1 MHQAGQMTAAEYRL
15 IVAEEQERALAARA
29 AGLAGFGLG
38 AVTRRQRGIGTG
50 ARASETRHASPQNV
64 TRAPVEEAPNPK
76 PTSPGSAHPAFGL
89 DYDALVGKAQG
100 DSQGGEAQ
108 DYLALPHWRKPESV
122 KALRAIADRNPDT
135 ALALSTARRVAATP
149 LDVRVYRIG
158 PAGPTEDPDDAA
170 ALEVER
176 LLARGMAPWG
186 GGLEA
191 MRDMAMDSLLVQGAA
206 AFELEV
212 APSLRDALDIIP
224 VDPTRVRWKAA
235 RGAGGQGE
243 VRAYY
248 VPPGSGMAS
257 GKDVAFNDATFCYVA
272 LDATATDPH
281 GRPFI
286 LPALDTAPSQSL
298 MRNVLHKVV
307 VQQGFGR
314 LSASVDYDRVAQTMP
329 DGLTDDQKRATMQR
343 VLGAVTDALRQLKP
357 DDAVAVWNFTNLQ
370 TMGVQH
376 GSQSLKPKEL
386 ADLYDTDLA
395 AGLKTPP
402 ALLGRSTGQA
412 LSTNAD
418 VQWKVYAQTLEGL
431 RERALLACEGIL
443 TRYLRLRGIAAY
455 VVIEAEP
462 IEKTDAKAEEDTA
475 KVRQERL
482 IAARDA
488 GLVDDVYVRDAMGY
502 PEMEGAAQGPMPV
515 DAERLTAQEQAA
527 LVAEL
532 VLDCPHCGARNL
544 RRKPGQQ
551 KCRSCGVYIHARR
564 SLADDTAP
572 AAADLLEEAA
582 GDLVGQP
589 LTVARAHVDAYA
601 DCLDALDLDD
611 ACDCDECQSAYV
623 DATRAAAGP
632 LEAQGRALG
641 AGELGEYSSI
651 GAEDMDRAVRRW
663 RAWAAKAAPEY
674 EALLD
679 ATLLPHSAA
688 RMAGDEPLDMPSG
701 GPVIL
706 RMSAKDKGWQWD
718 DRTLSYRPGAD
729 PTHPV
734 SERTIARLMEDN
746 LAAHR
751 ANIADLTSRLAAGKV
766 GLAEWQRGV
775 ADSMR
780 DAHLQARALAV
791 GGRDRMTA
799 RDFGSVGG
807 FMRYDTQRLARF
819 GAQVEAGTLSAAQ
832 VAARAQLYGQ
842 ANVRRSYERGRLT
855 AAQEGGYQQER
866 RILAAEAAHCQGCAD
881 EAQRGWVQLGSLAP
895 IGGHEC
901 KANDRCAKEVR
912 YSATSRFVPRAA
924 EGGPAVRLM
933 PRGVGKRAAR
943 GQAVRQEGGGLAWT
957 HDAAHQR
964 VLDRIGDA
972 HG

>member
-1 MHQAGQMTAAEYRL
+1 MTPTEYRL
-15 IVAEEQERALAARA
+15 IVAEEQERTLAER
-29 AGLAGFGLG
+29 LAGFGLG
-38 AVTRRQRGIGTG
+38 VVTRRHNATGTG
-50 ARASETRHASPQNV
+50 ARASNTRQASPQNV
-64 TRAPVEEAPNPK
+64 TRATVEEAPNPK

-89 DYDALVGKAQG
+89 PYDELVGKAAPG
-100 DSQGGEAQ
+100 TEGAEAT
-108 DYLALPHWRKPESV
+108 DYLTLPHWRKSESV

-135 ALALSTARRVAATP
+135 ALALSTARRVAATG

-158 PAGPTEDPDDAA
+158 ATGPTEEPDEAA

-176 LLARGMAPWG
+176 LLARSLAPWG
-186 GGLEA
+186 GGIEA

-212 APSLRDALDIIP
+212 APSLKDATDIIP

-235 RGAGGQGE
+235 KDASGRGY
-243 VRAYY
+243 VRPYY
-248 VPPGSGMAS
+248 VAPGSGMGS

-286 LPALDTAPSQSL
+286 LPALDSAPSQSR

-314 LSASVDYDRVAQTMP
+314 LVGKVSWDKIAATLP
-329 DGLTDDQKRATMQR
+329 DGLTDSQKRAQMQGA
-343 VLGAVTDALRQLKP
+343 LGAITNSLRQLKP
-357 DDAVAVWNFTNLQ
+357 DDALAVWDFIELAAV
-370 TMGVQH
+370 GAQH

-431 RERALLACEGIL
+431 RERALMACAGIL

-455 VVIEAEP
+455 VYIEAEP
-462 IEKTDAKAEEDTA
+462 IEKTDAAAEETTA
-475 KVRQERL
+475 KTRQERL

-488 GLVDDVYVRDAMGY
+488 GLVDTTYVQDAMGY
-502 PEMEGAAQGPMPV
+502 PEMAEPVAVPAA
-515 DAERLTAQEQAA
+515 DAQRLTAQEQAA
-527 LVAEL
+527 LIAEL
-532 VLDCPHCGARNL
+532 VADCPNCGARNL

-551 KCRSCGVYIHARR
+551 KCRACGVYMEARR
-564 SLADDTAP
+564 SLAD
-572 AAADLLEEAA
+572 AAEPEPADLLEEAA
-582 GDLVGQP
+582 ADLLGQP

-601 DCLDALDLDD
+601 DSLDALSLDD
-611 ACDCDECQSAYV
+611 ECDCEECRAAYV
-623 DATRAAAGP
+623 DAQRGSAPIAAK
-632 LEAQGRALG
+632 GRALG

-651 GAEDMDRAVRRW
+651 GPDDMERAVKRW
-663 RAWAAKAAPEY
+663 RAWAERAAPEY
-674 EALLD
+674 VSLLD
-679 ATLLPHSAA
+679 AERLTAA
-688 RMAGDEPLDMPSG
+688 DSRRATSDEPVDAPSG
-701 GPVIL
+701 GTWIL
-706 RMSAKDKGWQWD
+706 RATAKDKGWAWEE
-718 DRTLSYRPGAD
+718 RSLSYRPKAD
-729 PTHPV
+729 P
-734 SERTIARLMEDN
+734 ERPISGKTVAGLLEDN
-746 LAAHR
+746 MAAHR
-751 ANIADLTSRLAAGKV
+751 AAIADATRALTRGELTTSA
-766 GLAEWQRGV
+766 WQRRI

-791 GGRDRMTA
+791 GGRDRMTS

-819 GAQVEAGTLSAAQ
+819 AAQVESGAISAAQ
-832 VAARAQLYGQ
+832 AEARAQLYGQ
-842 ANVRRSYERGRLT
+842 ANVRRSFERGRLES
-855 AAQEGGYQQER
+855 AKDAGFQQER
-866 RILAAEAAHCQGCAD
+866 RVLAGDAAHCAGCAD

-901 KANDRCAKEVR
+901 KANDKCGKEVR
-912 YSATSRFVPRAA
+912 YSAASQTVPRAMDGTTA
-924 EGGPAVRLM
+924 RQM
-933 PRGVGKRAAR
+933 PRGVGARAPR
-943 GQAVRQEGGGLAWT
+943 GQGARQEGGGLAWT
-957 HDAAHQR
+957 HDAARQMAH
-964 VLDRIGDA
+964 DRTGDA

>member
-1 MHQAGQMTAAEYRL
+1 MTHAEYRL
-15 IVAEEQERALAARA
+15 IVAEEQERALAER
-29 AGLAGFGLG
+29 LAGFGLG
-38 AVTRRQRGIGTG
+38 VVTRRHNVTGTG
-50 ARASETRHASPQNV
+50 ARASKTRQASPQNA
-64 TRAPVEEAPNPK
+64 TRATVEEAPNPK
-76 PTSPGSAHPAFGL
+76 PTSPGSAHSAFGL
-89 DYDALVGKAQG
+89 DYDEMVGKAAANSAG
-100 DSQGGEAQ
+100 AEAT
-108 DYLALPHWRKPESV
+108 DYLSLPHWRKPESV

-149 LDVRVYRIG
+149 MDVRVYRIG
-158 PAGPTEDPDDAA
+158 PTGPTEEPDDVA

-176 LLARGMAPWG
+176 LLARSLAAWG
-186 GGLEA
+186 GGVEA

-206 AFELEV
+206 GFELEV
-212 APSLRDALDIIP
+212 APSLKDATDIIP

-235 RGAGGQGE
+235 REPDGRKT

-248 VPPGSGMAS
+248 VPPGSGMGGGTA
-257 GKDVAFNDATFCYVA
+257 KPFNDATFCYVA

-314 LSASVDYDRVAQTMP
+314 LAASVDYNRIAETLP
-329 DGLTDDQKRATMQR
+329 DGMSDDTKRATMQR
-343 VLGAVTDALRQLKP
+343 VLGAITDSLRRLKP
-357 DDAVAVWNFTNLQ
+357 DDAVSTWDFIDIKA
-370 TMGVQH
+370 MGAQH

-402 ALLGRSTGQA
+402 SLLGRSTGQA

-431 RERALLACEGIL
+431 RERALMAVAGVL

-455 VVIEAEP
+455 VVIKAEP
-462 IEKTDAKAEEDTA
+462 IEKTDAVAEETTA
-475 KVRQERL
+475 KTRQERL

-488 GLVDDVYVRDAMGY
+488 GLVDAVYVRDAMGY
-502 PEMEGAAQGPMPV
+502 PEMEDPAPSPLGG

-551 KCRSCGVYIHARR
+551 KCRACGVYMEARR
-564 SLADDTAP
+564 SLADTAEP
-572 AAADLLEEAA
+572 DAADLLEEAA
-582 GDLVGQP
+582 AELVGQP
-589 LTVARAHVDAYA
+589 LSLARAHVDAYA
-601 DCLDALDLDD
+601 ECLDALSLDD
-611 ACDCDECQSAYV
+611 ECECEDCNAAYV
-623 DATRAAAGP
+623 DAQRASSPMNAK
-632 LEAQGRALG
+632 GRALG
-641 AGELGEYSSI
+641 AGELSEYSSI
-651 GAEDMDRAVRRW
+651 GPADMDRAVKRW
-663 RAWAAKAAPEY
+663 RAWAERAAPEY
-674 EALLD
+674 VQLLD
-679 ATLLPHSAA
+679 AERMPHSAA
-688 RMAGDEPLDMPSG
+688 RGRLSDEPMDMPSG
-701 GPVIL
+701 GPLIL
-706 RMSAKDKGWQWD
+706 RATAKDKGWQYEE
-718 DRTLSYRPGAD
+718 RSLSYRPAAA

-734 SERTIARLMEDN
+734 SDKTVRGLLEENM
-746 LAAHR
+746 AAHR
-751 ANIADLTSRLAAGKV
+751 ATIADLTGRLSRGEVTVTA
-766 GLAEWQRGV
+766 WQRGI
-775 ADSMR
+775 AESMR

-819 GAQVEAGTLSAAQ
+819 GAQVEAGTISGAQ
-832 VAARAQLYGQ
+832 ALVRAQLYGQ
-842 ANVRRSYERGRLT
+842 ANVRRSYERGRLLT
-855 AAQEGGYQQER
+855 AKDEGYQQER
-866 RILAAEAAHCQGCAD
+866 RVLAGDAAHCEGCAE

-895 IGGHEC
+895 IGGHQC
-901 KANDRCAKEVR
+901 KANDKCGKEVR

-924 EGGPAVRLM
+924 SDGPATRPML
-933 PRGVGKRAAR
+933 RGVGKRAPR
-943 GQAVRQEGGGLAWT
+943 GQGARQEGGGLAWT
-957 HDAAHQR
+957 HDAARQMAH
-964 VLDRIGDA
+964 DRTGDA